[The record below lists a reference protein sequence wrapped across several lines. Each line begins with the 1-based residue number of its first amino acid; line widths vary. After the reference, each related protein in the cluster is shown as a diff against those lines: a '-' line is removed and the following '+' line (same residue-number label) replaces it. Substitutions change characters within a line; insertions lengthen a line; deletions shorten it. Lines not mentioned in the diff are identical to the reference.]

1 MLRVRRWRM
10 LVPSL
15 RFIAVLATA
24 VTLGASNATAQ
35 LPRMVAQPPFNDL
48 VRRVGP
54 FDWLF
59 GSRQAPPASQ
69 SAPPRVEEGTPRNET
84 GRQSRKQSGTYR
96 TMCVRLCD
104 GFYFPISFTTTRNK
118 FEEDAKR
125 CERQC
130 PSRSRLYVY
139 RNPGED
145 LEHMVDLKEEPYAR
159 LPTAFRFQTAY
170 DPQCTCRGN
179 PWDPEE
185 IARHAAY
192 PPAQTPTD
200 ATFAS
205 SEKRRTAEPRR
216 GRQPKT
222 WGYRAQREERD

>member
-1 MLRVRRWRM
+1 MPLLRC
-10 LVPSL
+10 
-15 RFIAVLATA
+15 IVLAA
-24 VTLGASNATAQ
+24 AIAICAINAATAQ
-35 LPRMVAQPPFNDL
+35 LSRMAAQAPPNDL
-48 VRRVGP
+48 VRSVGL

-59 GSRQAPPASQ
+59 GGSPQPPPSQ
-69 SAPPRVEEGTPRNET
+69 SRPERDDEEVPSDAPGRPPR
-84 GRQSRKQSGTYR
+84 KQPGTYR

-104 GFYFPISFTTTRNK
+104 GYYFPISFATTRNK
-118 FEEDAKR
+118 FEDDAKR

-145 LEHMVDLKEEPYAR
+145 LEHMVDLQDEPYAQ

-170 DPQCTCRGN
+170 NSQCTCRGN

-192 PPAQTPTD
+192 PAVQVPADPPI
-200 ATFAS
+200 AS
-205 SEKRRTAEPRR
+205 KEKPRTAERR
-216 GRQPKT
+216 SGQTRT
-222 WGYRAQREERD
+222 WGYRALREQGE